1 MLALLNDVPVT
12 GNPVFRIVLGIALI
26 AVAVLVLHNS
36 IILIAIGALILAMGL
51 VRGTRA
57 LTGHTEKGEL

>member
-1 MLALLNDVPVT
+1 MLALLSDVPVL

-26 AVAVLVLHNS
+26 ALAVLALHDS
-36 IILIAIGALILAMGL
+36 IILIAIGALLLVMGL

-57 LTGHTEKGEL
+57 LTGHAEKGQS